1 MLKLLD
7 ELEEQLTAIRAEE
20 LSLAVN
26 GPLGAGQR
34 RRSE

>member
-1 MLKLLD
+1 VQDVLKLLD

-26 GPLGAGQR
+26 GP
-34 RRSE
+34 